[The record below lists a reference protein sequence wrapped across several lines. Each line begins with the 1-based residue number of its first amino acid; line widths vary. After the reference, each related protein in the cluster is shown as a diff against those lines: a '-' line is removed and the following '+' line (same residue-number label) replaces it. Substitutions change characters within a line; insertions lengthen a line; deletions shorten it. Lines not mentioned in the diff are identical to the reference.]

1 MARRGRKRNPE
12 AKRRS
17 TTVKGRSADLAPT
30 PELIR
35 HRREEHGLDHVGTEH
50 PLDALAAKGLLCE
63 RLPGEAAGDWL
74 RRNLIV
80 RDVGADLYALHRAV
94 FGSGEPHALDITA
107 PIGAGAGAGADIP
120 ETRGDV
126 GRAHRYRTLT
136 SVLRAAGSRVHS
148 VTLNVAVY
156 RRKLPDPVMR
166 PLTYARTLE
175 ALRRGLALIA
185 EARPR
190 RQALPHAAE

>member
-12 AKRRS
+12 AKRRA
-17 TTVKGRSADLAPT
+17 TTVKGRSADLTPT

-74 RRNLIV
+74 RRNLIA

-94 FGSGEPHALDITA
+94 FGAGEPHALDITA
-107 PIGAGAGAGADIP
+107 PIGAGAGNGATY
-120 ETRGDV
+120 ETRSDV

-136 SVLRAAGSRVHS
+136 SVLRAAGSRIHS

-156 RRKLPDPVMR
+156 RRKLPDPVTR
-166 PLTYARTLE
+166 PLTHARTLD

-190 RQALPHAAE
+190 RATLPHAAE